1 LPLLRLGY
9 TVSADSQNPLKD
21 LILSVGLEKTPT
33 EANYFLIQSE
43 HLSLMKSAT
52 GPQNPN
58 NALPLDEVE
67 GLLGGMRIL
76 LLDDSE
82 DTVEMLCRLLQ
93 MDGATVTTAHSGS
106 EALDLAR
113 MFEFDVVLT
122 DISMPE
128 MSGFEFLQAF
138 RSLPAQTEVP
148 VVALTGFVVGEEADR
163 AAREGFSHHVTKPIE
178 IETLI
183 QLVVS
188 LRQKQSSAASQF

>member
-1 LPLLRLGY
+1 
-9 TVSADSQNPLKD
+9 
-21 LILSVGLEKTPT
+21 
-33 EANYFLIQSE
+33 
-43 HLSLMKSAT
+43 MKSPT

-58 NALPLDEVE
+58 NALPLDEVQ
-67 GLLGGMRIL
+67 GLLSGMRIL

-82 DTVEMLCRLLQ
+82 DTVEVLGRLLQ

-128 MSGFEFLQAF
+128 MSGFEFLQAL

-148 VVALTGFVVGEEADR
+148 VVALTGFATGEEADR
-163 AAREGFSHHVTKPIE
+163 AAREGFSRHVTKPIE
-178 IETLI
+178 IETLV
-183 QLVVS
+183 QLVFS